1 VAGLCLD
8 QPGELE
14 HSSRTLFVIGG
25 RKGKKGGKE
34 GGEGRGEEK
43 GRVAPL
49 VIL

>member
-25 RKGKKGGKE
+25 RKGKKGE
-34 GGEGRGEEK
+34 RREGRRK
-43 GRVAPL
+43 GKSCTTCDFIV
-49 VIL
+49 